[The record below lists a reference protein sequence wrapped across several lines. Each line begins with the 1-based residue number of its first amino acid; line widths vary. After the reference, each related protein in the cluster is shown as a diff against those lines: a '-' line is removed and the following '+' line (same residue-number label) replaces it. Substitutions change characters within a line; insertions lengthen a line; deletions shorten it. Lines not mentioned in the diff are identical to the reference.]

1 MKNKRVLARANNQD
15 LTNRDSAYSFKSKFR
30 ARFIARTMQEIK
42 FKIQSKSKDLC
53 YCYLICFVII
63 ISLIVFSWY
72 RKGYVI
78 LRGDL
83 SPWYVFSEKRFIDDL
98 IDLWFKRGP
107 FWNSGSITVL
117 YESIYVLFSKIG
129 LDLGFIQ
136 IFLECLFVDIAI
148 IGSFVLIRELTNANC
163 LILICSS
170 FFYVFNIP
178 YMQLRIFSIPYNA
191 FQAFLPLSLAL
202 YKLYLK
208 YRDKKY
214 LISFPIL
221 SAFFLPLIAL
231 NLSMLLLY
239 LVILMSSIF
248 ISILFNFKANLVLNI
263 NLILFTFL
271 TNIYWILPYIYYTFF
286 YISQSNIMASIPAA
300 EAWAWTS
307 SRSSFLN
314 IFWLNPFWS
323 WRPEYI
329 PYIDFF
335 DNPFVLFIS
344 FFPFICASFSLLI
357 PRPSTR
363 LHIAIITLAL
373 AILVFLVKGLHEPYS
388 NIYIAILRV
397 FPYASILF
405 REPQTKF
412 MPLAIL
418 LISILISY
426 TLNYV
431 YSKLR
436 NGIIKNTFIFCV
448 FFLFLIPNIPLFT
461 GKAIDAK
468 TDLLPFSSYVKI
480 PQYWFDIGQFFDMIE
495 GNYTVLILPLNDFY
509 QVGYKWGYYGADSLP
524 IRAIRKPTLYSPY
537 GLGYLYLEA
546 VDRELKL
553 IQEII
558 LTGNNSNILV
568 NKLCVLN
575 VRFILIRKDI
585 IWNYSGIP
593 LLKERRLASPFDIEN
608 KLKAYGFT
616 FIKNVG
622 ELTIYENPQW
632 EKCISYYKDG

>member
-1 MKNKRVLARANNQD
+1 MC
-15 LTNRDSAYSFKSKFR
+15 
-30 ARFIARTMQEIK
+30 FIT
-42 FKIQSKSKDLC
+42 
-53 YCYLICFVII
+53 I

-83 SPWYVFSEKRFIDDL
+83 GPWYVFSEKRFIDDL

-107 FWNSGSITVL
+107 FWNLASITVF

-129 LDLGFIQ
+129 LDIGFTQ
-136 IFLECLFVDIAI
+136 IFLECLFVNTAI
-148 IGSFVLIRELTNANC
+148 IGSFMLIRELTNSNC
-163 LILICSS
+163 LILISSS
-170 FFYVFNIP
+170 FFYVFNIF
-178 YMQLRIFSIPYNA
+178 YMQFRLFLIPFNA
-191 FQAFLPLSLAL
+191 LQAFLPLSLAL
-202 YKLYLK
+202 HKLYLR

-214 LISFPIL
+214 LIAFSIS
-221 SAFFLPLIAL
+221 SAFFLPLIAF
-231 NLSMLLLY
+231 NPATLLLY
-239 LVILMSSIF
+239 LVILMSSVF
-248 ISILFNFKANLVLNI
+248 ISTLSNFKENLALNTK
-263 NLILFTFL
+263 LIFFIFL
-271 TNIYWILPYIYYTFF
+271 SNIYWILPYIYY
-286 YISQSNIMASIPAA
+286 YIYFCISHSDIITSIPTA
-300 EAWAWTS
+300 EALAWSS

-314 IFWLNPFWS
+314 IFWLNPLWY
-323 WRPEYI
+323 WRPEYV

-335 DNPFVLFIS
+335 NNSFVLFIS

-357 PRPSTR
+357 PHPSTR
-363 LHIAIITLAL
+363 LQIAIIALAL
-373 AILVFLVKGLHEPYS
+373 VILVFLVKGFHEPHA
-388 NIYIAILRV
+388 NIYIAILRA

-405 REPQTKF
+405 REQQTKF
-412 MPLAIL
+412 MPLVIL

-436 NGIIKNTFIFCV
+436 NSIIKNTFIFCI

-461 GKAIDAK
+461 GKAIEKK

-495 GNYTVLILPLNDFY
+495 GNYTILILPLNDYY

-524 IRAIRKPTLYSPY
+524 IRAIRKPVLYSPY
-537 GLGYLYLEA
+537 SLWYLHLEA

-553 IQEII
+553 IQEMI
-558 LTGNNSNILV
+558 LNGNNSNILV
-568 NKLCVLN
+568 DKLCILN
-575 VRFILIRKDI
+575 IRFILIRKDI
-585 IWNYSGIP
+585 LWNYSGIP

-608 KLKAYGFT
+608 KLKAYGFK
-616 FIKNVG
+616 FIKDFG

-632 EKCISYYKDG
+632 EKCISYCKDR